1 MMWISS
7 RKREIIPGF
16 HFHITEIN
24 SKHQSS
30 FIFSLKAE
38 LMLLLA
44 ILNMLKNFRWYF
56 LVFAINWIYWKLELL
71 QHLNMKCNNN
81 FYVNIKRFSVI
92 WLFPGKS
99 LYNIPTQPFSTTCK
113 HHYKIINQGMENLWH
128 MSCLKCHVHNKR
140 TRFKRVYLGIGSL
153 VCIINLLVAPVGNLL
168 MRLGCQGEGT
178 EEFSGQ

>member
-1 MMWISS
+1 
-7 RKREIIPGF
+7 
-16 HFHITEIN
+16 
-24 SKHQSS
+24 
-30 FIFSLKAE
+30 
-38 LMLLLA
+38 
-44 ILNMLKNFRWYF
+44 
-56 LVFAINWIYWKLELL
+56 
-71 QHLNMKCNNN
+71 MKCNNN

-168 MRLGCQGEGT
+168 MRLGWNFFQTWKLSLWKPNLCLVIHSYSDKLVFRRVQY
-178 EEFSGQ
+178 FII

>member
-1 MMWISS
+1 MDFFKKTWDNTWISFPHHRNQFQTS
-7 RKREIIPGF
+7 IK
-16 HFHITEIN
+16 
-24 SKHQSS
+24 
-30 FIFSLKAE
+30 FSLQFRSWVDV
-38 LMLLLA
+38 MLLA

-56 LVFAINWIYWKLELL
+56 LVFAINRIYWKLELL

-128 MSCLKCHVHNKR
+128 MSCLKCHVHNKL
-140 TRFKRVYLGIGSL
+140 TRFKKVYLGIGSL

-168 MRLGCQGEGT
+168 MRLGCQGERT